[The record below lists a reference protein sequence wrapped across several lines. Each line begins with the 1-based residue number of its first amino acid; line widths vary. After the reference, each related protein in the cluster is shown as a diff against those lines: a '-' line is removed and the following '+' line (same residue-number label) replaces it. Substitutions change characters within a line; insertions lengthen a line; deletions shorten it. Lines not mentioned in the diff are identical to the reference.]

1 MSKITRKT
9 HPEAEGWIHAKLT
22 LHHSTAL
29 EPDELQDVATWGRRA
44 EHDFALTE
52 QVGKKCRVVFR
63 RKGWQRAFAMVP
75 KGKGAAA

>member
-22 LHHSTAL
+22 LGSGAPM
-29 EPDELQDVATWGRRA
+29 EPSQLQEVATWGRRS

-63 RKGWQRAFAMVP
+63 RKGWTSPLEGRAA
-75 KGKGAAA
+75 